1 MSAPA
6 TRDERIKQAMQILEP
21 VFLELKNDSAKHA
34 SHTQHLGGAGHT
46 GDTHYKLTI
55 VSPQFEGQ
63 SRIDRQR
70 TVMNLLKAEFNSGL
84 HALEI
89 KASAPSENIKS

>member
-1 MSAPA
+1 MSSS
-6 TRDERIKQAMQILEP
+6 TRDERIKQAMQSLEP
-21 VFLELKNDSAKHA
+21 VFFELKNDSEKHA

-55 VSPQFEGQ
+55 VSSQFEGQ

-70 TVMNLLKAEFNSGL
+70 TVMNLLKSEFTSGL

-89 KASAPSENIKS
+89 KASAPSEKK

>member
-1 MSAPA
+1 MME
-6 TRDERIKQAMQILEP
+6 RDKRILAALQALQP
-21 VFLELKNDSAKHA
+21 VLLDLKNDSAKHA
-34 SHTQHLGGAGHT
+34 GHVEHMGGAGFT

-55 VSPQFEGQ
+55 TSPLFVGQ

-70 TVMNLLKAEFNSGL
+70 MVMNLLKDEFTSGL

-89 KASAPSENIKS
+89 KAKAPNEN

>member
-1 MSAPA
+1 MNA
-6 TRDERIKQAMQILEP
+6 TRSAFRKSVFQCKHFEQFILEAEATAHMKKAP
-21 VFLELKNDSAKHA
+21 
-34 SHTQHLGGAGHT
+34 QPRGAFRHSVEVNG
-46 GDTHYKLTI
+46 I

-70 TVMNLLKAEFNSGL
+70 TVMNLLKTEFSSGL

-89 KASAPSENIKS
+89 KVSAPSENIKF

>member
-1 MSAPA
+1 MK
-6 TRDERIKQAMQILEP
+6 TRDARILEIMKQLNP
-21 VFLELKNDSAKHA
+21 TELELKNDSAKHA
-34 SHTQHLGGAGHT
+34 SHVEHLGAAGFT

-55 VSPQFEGQ
+55 VSPLFKAQ

-70 TVMNLLKAEFNSGL
+70 MVMNLLKDEFANGL

-89 KASAPSENIKS
+89 KAKAPGEI